1 MRFKKKKASSR
12 RTFFSSFPALPWEE
26 VLEVSRQL
34 RLKADSSQQWI
45 TSAKFRIITASAV
58 GREHD
63 MGQRRPSYLARHW
76 CPIPLSFKPGLP
88 QAWLKGWE
96 NDLRRGYQLFT
107 NSEIVKD
114 AQFQAQ

>member
-1 MRFKKKKASSR
+1 MNRQ
-12 RTFFSSFPALPWEE
+12 
-26 VLEVSRQL
+26 QL

-45 TSAKFRIITASAV
+45 TSAKFRIITASVV

-63 MGQRRPSYLARHW
+63 MGRGGLASTWLGTGAPSH
-76 CPIPLSFKPGLP
+76 CLSKPGLP

-96 NDLRRGYQLFT
+96 NDLGGAIQLFA